1 MSVTIGPAAIRWY
14 VAHTDNS
21 PGHPS
26 AGYESDSPF
35 WLVEA
40 IRSSVVERDPQ
51 RCRKDNNILL
61 ASSKST

>member
-26 AGYESDSPF
+26 AGYESDPPF
-35 WLVEA
+35 SYYAKGVAVLW
-40 IRSSVVERDPQ
+40 
-51 RCRKDNNILL
+51 CK
-61 ASSKST
+61 KSTVNVTA